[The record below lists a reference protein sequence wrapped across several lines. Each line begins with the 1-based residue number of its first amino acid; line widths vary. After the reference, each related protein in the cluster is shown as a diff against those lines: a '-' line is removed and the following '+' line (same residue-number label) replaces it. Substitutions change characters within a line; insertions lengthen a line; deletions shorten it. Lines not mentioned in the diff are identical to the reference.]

1 MISFTRQAF
10 PYKILR
16 IAPCCGEI
24 QRVRVALSDVF
35 AAAKAYALQHHL
47 EDNGSVIQGIAPL

>member
-1 MISFTRQAF
+1 MRYFTQQAF
-10 PYKILR
+10 PYTVLR
-16 IAPCCGEI
+16 TAPCCGEI

-35 AAAKAYALQHHL
+35 AAAKAYARAHHL